1 MLHAIVN
8 TDRAGPSAGTM
19 LDDSKFGTINND
31 SAVIMLND
39 C

>member
-19 LDDSKFGTINND
+19 LDDSLGIINND
-31 SAVIMLND
+31 SASIMLGES
-39 C
+39 